1 MYARKAV
8 EKRADGT
15 EVLFPKDPSKC
26 IQFVGVN
33 AVSFNE
39 NNPST
44 LLTPLSND
52 VSVLVRV
59 NDRSAIG
66 YSTRKNE
73 RPSPSSRTRKR
84 SETIPCWIPST
95 IWCC

>member
-1 MYARKAV
+1 MYTSKAV
-8 EKRADGT
+8 EERADGT

-26 IQFVGVN
+26 IQFIGVN

-44 LLTPLSND
+44 LLTPLSSE
-52 VSVLVRV
+52 VSVLAQV

-84 SETIPCWIPST
+84 SVTIPCWTPST

>member
-1 MYARKAV
+1 MYASKAV
-8 EKRADGT
+8 EERADGT

-26 IQFVGVN
+26 VQFIGVN
-33 AVSFNE
+33 AVSFDE

-44 LLTPLSND
+44 LLTPLSSE
-52 VSVLVRV
+52 VSMLARV

-84 SETIPCWIPST
+84 SETIPCLTPST